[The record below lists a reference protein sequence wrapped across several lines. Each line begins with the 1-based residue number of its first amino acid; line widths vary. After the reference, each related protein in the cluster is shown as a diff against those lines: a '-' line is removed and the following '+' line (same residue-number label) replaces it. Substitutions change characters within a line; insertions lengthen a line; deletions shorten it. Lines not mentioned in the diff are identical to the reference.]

1 MGGAAD
7 LEDEEA
13 SVRLREHAER
23 LEARRVGLPLAGL
36 AIDAVLAHAVLLD
49 PPRELRLRAVALV
62 DQSHGRAALLCD
74 TPTST
79 DESGEEAAQIGAG
92 RLPPQ
97 PPPLRAPVE
106 LGCCPPVPSSVVER

>member
-1 MGGAAD
+1 METLGMRQWDEAVGGAD

-36 AIDAVLAHAVLLD
+36 AVDAVLAHAVLLD

-74 TPTST
+74 TH
-79 DESGEEAAQIGAG
+79 EHG
-92 RLPPQ
+92 
-97 PPPLRAPVE
+97 
-106 LGCCPPVPSSVVER
+106 